1 MCGAVFASCDARP
14 SRACDQHSPQG
25 WSLSTSAWVLDRMS
39 MRQALDTRT
48 EIVYTESAVLPT
60 NTAEPSIQDMTH
72 GLHTQFAVASPCA
85 MTSS

>member
-1 MCGAVFASCDARP
+1 MLDPRGLAISIAHKAGR
-14 SRACDQHSPQG
+14 
-25 WSLSTSAWVLDRMS
+25 DRMS